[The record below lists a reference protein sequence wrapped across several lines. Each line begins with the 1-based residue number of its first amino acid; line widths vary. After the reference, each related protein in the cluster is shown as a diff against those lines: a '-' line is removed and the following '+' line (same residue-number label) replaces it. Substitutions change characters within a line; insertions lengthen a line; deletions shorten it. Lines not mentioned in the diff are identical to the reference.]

1 MVVCSFLTALP
12 CMFLDDIIGF
22 LTSNLFF
29 LRGVQVFPLSVPTSD
44 DCYDLLLLQWTSQ
57 R

>member
-1 MVVCSFLTALP
+1 
-12 CMFLDDIIGF
+12 MFLDDIIGF